1 MATLVFNLETVG
13 ENWQSL
19 DENSQYSLTHWI
31 KGYARDDQD
40 RERLEQ
46 RVKDHLAFSPLTAKI
61 AALSIY
67 DLERKRGVV
76 YCRSHNEKD
85 DTIGNFIYKQRSEKD
100 LLFEF
105 WDGVLHYDTVVTFNG
120 RGMVVP
126 FLLHRSAALGIRP
139 TKNLLE
145 SRYPAWQKSCRHID
159 LQDELTF
166 FGAIRQRPTL
176 QLFCQAYNI
185 PFENKLAPELVK
197 NLVQTNDLTAL
208 AKYSVN
214 NISALVT
221 LYQRWLEYL
230 RFETET
236 LDLDLGF

>member
-1 MATLVFNLETVG
+1 MATLVFNLETVA

-19 DENSQYSLTHWI
+19 DNNSQYSLTHWI
-31 KGYARDDQD
+31 AGQARDEQD

-46 RVKDHLAFSPLTAKI
+46 QVKDRLAFSPLTAKI
-61 AALSIY
+61 ASLSIY

-76 YCRSHNEKD
+76 YCKSYHEKD
-85 DTIGNFIYKQRSEKD
+85 DTNGNFIYKQRSEKD

-105 WDGVLHYDTVVTFNG
+105 WDGVLHYDTLVTFNG

-166 FGAIRQRPTL
+166 FGAMRKRPSL

-185 PFENKLAPELVK
+185 PFENKLAKDQVK
-197 NLVQTNDLTAL
+197 DLVQANNFLEL
-208 AKYSVN
+208 AKYSTN
-214 NISALVT
+214 NLSALVT

-230 RFETET
+230 RFDTET